1 MVVARFACSRA
12 CAQPGA
18 VALSRGAQDDAAGLA
33 ESHGGGASEFA
44 ELDAGVLY
52 RTGGTAKARF
62 VALQTCV
69 LLASPLRAA

>member
-1 MVVARFACSRA
+1 VVVARFACIRA
-12 CAQPGA
+12 CAQPA
-18 VALSRGAQDDAAGLA
+18 AAALSRGAQDDAAGLA

-62 VALQTCV
+62 ESLETCV
-69 LLASPLRAA
+69 LLASQRSAA